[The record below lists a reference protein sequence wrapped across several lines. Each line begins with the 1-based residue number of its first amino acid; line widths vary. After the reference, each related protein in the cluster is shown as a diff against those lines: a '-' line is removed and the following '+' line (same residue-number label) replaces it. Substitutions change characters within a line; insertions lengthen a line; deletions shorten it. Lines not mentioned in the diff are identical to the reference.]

1 MYSNEFLAGYIADHY
16 TLEPLDAFSQ
26 AKMQM
31 EQKIRRDILWRYG
44 ADVEGTLNVEM
55 RFLSKSFKYMMVP
68 VYVAATKY
76 NKKVYNQYVSGIFS
90 DDKQHSKV
98 CGKAPV
104 SPWKVLLTVLAGIAV
119 IAGIV
124 LLYNYLGDSNPA
136 DIWEDFP
143 EWYSFLK

>member
-1 MYSNEFLAGYIADHY
+1 M
-16 TLEPLDAFSQ
+16 
-26 AKMQM
+26 
-31 EQKIRRDILWRYG
+31 
-44 ADVEGTLNVEM
+44 EGTLNVEM

-119 IAGIV
+119 ISGIV
-124 LLYNYLGDSNPA
+124 LLNNSWSSARAPKVSLITVTPSGRLTPTPSS
-136 DIWEDFP
+136 IR
-143 EWYSFLK
+143 

>member
-1 MYSNEFLAGYIADHY
+1 
-16 TLEPLDAFSQ
+16 
-26 AKMQM
+26 
-31 EQKIRRDILWRYG
+31 
-44 ADVEGTLNVEM
+44 
-55 RFLSKSFKYMMVP
+55 MMVP